1 MQCVVGPK
9 TKENNQPYPSES
21 KETTINRILLNPCLL
36 NLNAWKITRVSKSRA
51 LGAVQLKLR
60 QPLSK
65 HSTLT
70 DLPQDFKRL
79 VLESQNMLWTRRMHM
94 KSDEIWW
101 NLMKLI
107 FCRAFSMQ
115 RSVRRFPCRKVKVSA
130 VSHLRWKKMG
140 EGCTKCKQNGRGL
153 NKIPQSF
160 AKEAKLNSEAETEPR
175 QLKRERRNRDN

>member
-1 MQCVVGPK
+1 MRRSDRKQRKHTWKHMKTMQCVVGPK

-51 LGAVQLKLR
+51 LDAVQLKLR

-101 NLMKLI
+101 NW
-107 FCRAFSMQ
+107 FS
-115 RSVRRFPCRKVKVSA
+115 VGRFPCREVSGVFHA
-130 VSHLRWKKMG
+130 EKSRYLQYLICAGRKWERVAQNANKMG
-140 EGCTKCKQNGRGL
+140 EG
-153 NKIPQSF
+153 
-160 AKEAKLNSEAETEPR
+160 
-175 QLKRERRNRDN
+175 